1 MNAQKKNVEGDVKL
15 EKRSFK
21 WFEKRRRTKA
31 LDLAQEQ
38 IVKALDT
45 VTLLNQAVQS
55 LTGGKKEEAT
65 EYIQSLFKTEEEV
78 DELRKE
84 VFKELSKGAAL
95 FADYREDI
103 LHLVKRL
110 DTLADHVKDA
120 ARCIEMLGD
129 SGLPQEFV
137 QSTLRMTSSLVE
149 CASALRNSI
158 AKISDAPEEAIAGSN
173 KVEEIE
179 HEIDEEYLKTKR
191 LFVKYGEKMNA
202 GAIVVF
208 DDLIE
213 FIEQAADMCADTAD
227 YIVVLSSREQS
238 ESAPS

>member
-1 MNAQKKNVEGDVKL
+1 L
-15 EKRSFK
+15 EKRSYK

-45 VTLLNQAVQS
+45 VTLLNQTVQS
-55 LTGGKKEEAT
+55 LTEGKKEEAT
-65 EYIQSLFKTEEEV
+65 QYIQNLFKTEEEV
-78 DELRKE
+78 DKLRKE
-84 VFKELSKGAAL
+84 VFKELSKGVAL

-120 ARCIEMLGD
+120 ARCMEMLKD
-129 SGLPQEFV
+129 SEPPDELARNV
-137 QSTLRMTSSLVE
+137 VHMTSALVE
-149 CASALRNSI
+149 CASALRISI
-158 AKISDAPEEAIAGSN
+158 EKISDAPQEAIAGSN

-179 HEIDEEYLKTKR
+179 HIIDEVYLNTKK
-191 LFVKYGEKMNA
+191 LFIKYGEKMN
-202 GAIVVF
+202 GGTIVIF

-238 ESAPS
+238 ESTIS

>member
-1 MNAQKKNVEGDVKL
+1 M
-15 EKRSFK
+15 
-21 WFEKRRRTKA
+21 
-31 LDLAQEQ
+31 DLAQEQ

-55 LTGGKKEEAT
+55 LAEGKKKEAAQH
-65 EYIQSLFKTEEEV
+65 IQYLFTTEEEV
-78 DELRKE
+78 DRLRTE

-95 FADYREDI
+95 SADYREDI

-120 ARCIEMLGD
+120 ARCLEMLED
-129 SGLPQEFV
+129 TELPHELAQNTV
-137 QSTLRMTSSLVE
+137 HMTSALVE
-149 CASALRNSI
+149 CASALRTSI
-158 AKISDAPEEAIAGSN
+158 EKISDAPKEAIAGSN

-179 HEIDEEYLKTKR
+179 HRIDENYFNTKK
-191 LFVKYGEKMNA
+191 LFIKYGEKMSA
-202 GAIVVF
+202 GAIVIF

-227 YIVVLSSREQS
+227 YIVILSSREQS
-238 ESAPS
+238 

>member
-1 MNAQKKNVEGDVKL
+1 L
-15 EKRSFK
+15 EKRSYK

-55 LTGGKKEEAT
+55 LAEGKKKEAT
-65 EYIQSLFKTEEEV
+65 QYIQSLFKTEEEV

-84 VFKELSKGAAL
+84 VFKELSKGVAL

-110 DTLADHVKDA
+110 DTLADDVKDA
-120 ARCIEMLGD
+120 ARCMEMLED
-129 SGLPQEFV
+129 NEQPDELV
-137 QSTLRMTSSLVE
+137 QNVLHMTSALVE
-149 CASALRNSI
+149 CASALRISI
-158 AKISDAPEEAIAGSN
+158 EKISDAPEEAIAGSN

-179 HEIDEEYLKTKR
+179 HRIDEDYLNTKK
-191 LFVKYGEKMNA
+191 LFIKYGEKISA
-202 GAIVVF
+202 GAIVIF

-227 YIVVLSSREQS
+227 YIVILSSRE
-238 ESAPS
+238 